1 MRKTLLIFFITGILF
16 GSISGVTLAGKVEV
30 IPILGAVIGVPVAL
44 PRLLSCEDTSRRRT
58 LRPISL
64 RSFSAYGLDPTSR
77 ERYWIE
83 LGGRVGRLKE
93 KDLLMDFRV
102 YSISV
107 FCGFRKA
114 EFGFSAPYLRLD
126 GDIQGVDYSEIGIG
140 DSHFFGKRIFKR
152 DKTLIYALGYR
163 VAIPTGRE
171 ENGLGTG
178 ELGFLPFASV
188 GKTFKAL
195 ALRSYTGYE
204 FINESTASHPDSFLY
219 GGGFSIR
226 FAKNVAFRTD
236 VNGTR
241 VNSKNLL
248 SVEPGMDFQFP
259 TKNNSLIVRLNYAF
273 GLTGDTNDYV
283 IGGALVFAQR

>member
-1 MRKTLLIFFITGILF
+1 MRKALLIIFMTGILL
-16 GSISGVTLAGKVEV
+16 GSFPGVTLAGKLEV

-44 PRLLSCEDTSRRRT
+44 PRLLACEDTSRRRT
-58 LRPISL
+58 LRPIPL
-64 RSFSAYGLDPTSR
+64 RSFSAYGLDPASR
-77 ERYWIE
+77 QRYWLE

-93 KDLLMDFRV
+93 KDRLMDYRT
-102 YSISV
+102 YTASA
-107 FCGFRKA
+107 FCGYRKA

-126 GDIQGVDYSEIGIG
+126 GDIQGVNYSEIGLG
-140 DSHFFGKRIFKR
+140 DAHVFGKRIFKR
-152 DKTLIYALGYR
+152 GKALIYALGYR
-163 VAIPTGRE
+163 VAVPTGRE

-178 ELGFLPFASV
+178 DLGFLSFASV

-195 ALRSYTGYE
+195 ALRSYTGFE
-204 FINESTASHPDSFLY
+204 FLNESTASHPNSFLY

-226 FAKNVAFRTD
+226 FAKNFAFRTD

-241 VNSKNLL
+241 FNSRNLL

-259 TKNNSLIVRLNYAF
+259 TKENSLIVRLNYAF